1 MIFLGNL
8 FDDASALEWI
18 LNQDGDDSI
27 EELTSPMIEKLIRE
41 SKNVVVLFCKYAGY
55 MLIAI
60 THTCYML
67 RHYSGSANN
76 NNIVNTTNSKT
87 TVLKTTDNIQQNNT
101 NGDIF
106 LNGTI
111 DQKPNSYLPPDKVRA

>member
-87 TVLKTTDNIQQNNT
+87 TDSKTTDNLQQNHT

>member
-1 MIFLGNL
+1 
-8 FDDASALEWI
+8 
-18 LNQDGDDSI
+18 
-27 EELTSPMIEKLIRE
+27 MIEKLIRE

-87 TVLKTTDNIQQNNT
+87 TDNIQQNHT
-101 NGDIF
+101 NGDIL

>member
-1 MIFLGNL
+1 MVSLGNL

-87 TVLKTTDNIQQNNT
+87 TDNIQQNHT

-111 DQKPNSYLPPDKVRA
+111 DQKLNSYLPPDKVRAW